1 MIAIQDISIKSFN
14 SNKWIVNTPSGNH
27 ILINEHSKR
36 LLEILQSTESVPEA
50 LTVFNATYN
59 KSFKLEEFEL
69 LIEKTFGE
77 LDILKSETD
86 KAFKKKSYMNFKLPL
101 LSRQLAALLASPFR
115 LLYSPGLF
123 WVLLPMVFLANVLLT
138 SQNISFDISQFNA
151 GNVMIYTCCFYFS
164 MLIHEL
170 GHIAACR
177 KFDINHGEIGFG
189 IYFIFPVVYADV
201 SDIWNAN
208 RNQRTITNL
217 GGIYLELLYALLF
230 GLIFLFSREQVY
242 LYVLASITIKA
253 ITEMNPFIRYD
264 GYWIISDLTN
274 TPNLMLR
281 SRQAFKSLIFRRSSK
296 NTARNWKFYLLASYG
311 LFNTALMIFYLLW
324 VIIVFHEEI
333 IGFPQFIL
341 DSVRAS
347 LAFELSALLE
357 SIGFEKLLVLGFY
370 TLTIRWVL
378 AFLNKMIRKN
388 NARLTRSKLGK
399 VMVNNAPQ
407 IN

>member
-123 WVLLPMVFLANVLLT
+123 WVLLPMVFLVNVLLT

-264 GYWIISDLTN
+264 GYWIISDLTS

-378 AFLNKMIRKN
+378 AFLNKMRRKN
-388 NARLTRSKLGK
+388 NAWLTRSKLGK